1 MLLFLCEVEGEE
13 VKFVQARCV
22 QRGGAFSHKME
33 DAGTKVAFI
42 GPGMENIFG

>member
-1 MLLFLCEVEGEE
+1 MGG

-22 QRGGAFSHKME
+22 QRGGAISLKTE
-33 DAGTKVAFI
+33 DEGTKVAFI